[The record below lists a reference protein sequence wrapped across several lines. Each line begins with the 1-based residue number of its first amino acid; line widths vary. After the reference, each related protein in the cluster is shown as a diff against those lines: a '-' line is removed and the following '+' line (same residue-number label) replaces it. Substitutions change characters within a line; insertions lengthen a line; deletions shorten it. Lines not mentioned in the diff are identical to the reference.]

1 MTRIFTPRP
10 WQPGAIRHLLE
21 NLRCALFVPPG
32 MGKTSMVL
40 RALEILNLIEPVY
53 PALVLAPLRVARD
66 TWRDETQKWTF
77 SKHLRVSPILG
88 DKESRL
94 AALKRPAEIYTCN
107 YENIPWLVELYGKRW
122 PFRTIISDECF
133 PAGTKILTPRGDKN
147 IDEINVG
154 DVVSS
159 HLGSRKVVK
168 VFTKEVND
176 FNLVVL
182 RLSNGEKIYATK
194 EHPFFTDM
202 GWINAESCGNRK
214 LYGPNDLP
222 SMQKH
227 IRQRAPESTVFKQ
240 KWKNTVLFS
249 ILQNKGYFLKQSRF
263 SETFFRKYERTT
275 QNLWSCLEQGTTMA
289 CGNEKKNVGLGQS
302 KRRDAES
309 PRREWNGHDE
319 TRSYFARF
327 FTDKFCMELS
337 RKNKRK
343 NGKWLSK
350 LLQTGFWESI
360 NKSGHRSRWKFA
372 QFFYA
377 QSTRPE
383 KREEVRVIGVD
394 RYPFKKRDGSR
405 TVFNIEVEE
414 AHTYFAE
421 GFLVHNCSRL
431 KSFRPRQGGARA
443 KALYKV
449 AWPYCKRFWGLT
461 GSPASNG
468 LADLFGLMYFLD
480 QGERLGRT
488 FTSFEQRWFTRAWNG
503 FSIEPQAHA
512 YDEIMEKI
520 KDLCL
525 SIDPADWMD
534 IKEPV
539 TAIVYVDMPP
549 AARKLYDDMEREMFV
564 TIEEEGIEAFNAAAK
579 RNKLVQMCNGAVYLE
594 DGKTFKVTHDEKIQA
609 LESLVEEAAGMP
621 VLVAYH
627 YKSDLAR
634 LQKAFPHAVNL
645 ATAEGLAKFKTGKFA
660 VGFAHPASLGHGI
673 DGLQEVTNI
682 LVYFA
687 HSDNLENHQQILER
701 IGPMRQMQSGL
712 DRPVFVYSIV
722 ARNTIEEWAVLPNLQ
737 GKGRLQDLIMKAMK
751 R

>member
-10 WQPGAIRHLLE
+10 WQPGAIRHLLD

-122 PFRTIISDECF
+122 PFKTIIADE
-133 PAGTKILTPRGDKN
+133 
-147 IDEINVG
+147 E
-154 DVVSS
+154 
-159 HLGSRKVVK
+159 
-168 VFTKEVND
+168 
-176 FNLVVL
+176 
-182 RLSNGEKIYATK
+182 
-194 EHPFFTDM
+194 
-202 GWINAESCGNRK
+202 
-214 LYGPNDLP
+214 
-222 SMQKH
+222 
-227 IRQRAPESTVFKQ
+227 
-240 KWKNTVLFS
+240 
-249 ILQNKGYFLKQSRF
+249 
-263 SETFFRKYERTT
+263 
-275 QNLWSCLEQGTTMA
+275 
-289 CGNEKKNVGLGQS
+289 
-302 KRRDAES
+302 
-309 PRREWNGHDE
+309 
-319 TRSYFARF
+319 
-327 FTDKFCMELS
+327 
-337 RKNKRK
+337 
-343 NGKWLSK
+343 
-350 LLQTGFWESI
+350 
-360 NKSGHRSRWKFA
+360 
-372 QFFYA
+372 
-377 QSTRPE
+377 
-383 KREEVRVIGVD
+383 
-394 RYPFKKRDGSR
+394 
-405 TVFNIEVEE
+405 
-414 AHTYFAE
+414 
-421 GFLVHNCSRL
+421 SRL

-468 LADLFGLMYFLD
+468 LVDLFGPMYFLD

-488 FTSFEQRWFTRAWNG
+488 FTSFEQRWFTRVWNG

-512 YDEIMEKI
+512 HDEIMEKI

-525 SIDPADWMD
+525 SVDPADWMD
-534 IKEPV
+534 IKVPV
-539 TAIVYVDMPP
+539 TSIIYVDLPP
-549 AARKLYDDMEREMFV
+549 VARKLYDDMEREMFV

-701 IGPMRQMQSGL
+701 IGPMRQMQSEL